1 MGAHRDGGHG
11 TSYSEKYYDGDRPA
25 AMHNKNVEWLRYAHF
40 WWLYLGFVA
49 FFVTLLR
56 LTVLSKAED
65 LGMVLTV
72 THVVHNLVFFYLFHW
87 IKGSP
92 DNFSQ
97 GEFNG
102 LTLWEQ
108 IDDGIPWTKT
118 KKLFF
123 LVHTALV
130 FAVSYVTDYDFNYL
144 AINAPV
150 YVLLGIIP
158 KIPEMHRVR
167 VFGWN
172 KTAGIDDVH
181 EEMPTPSATAAGG
194 AVTGGSRKKR

>member
-1 MGAHRDGGHG
+1 MGKTRNCFR
-11 TSYSEKYYDGDRPA
+11 RPF
-25 AMHNKNVEWLRYAHF
+25 NPS
-40 WWLYLGFVA
+40 
-49 FFVTLLR
+49 T
-56 LTVLSKAED
+56 
-65 LGMVLTV
+65 
-72 THVVHNLVFFYLFHW
+72 NLQVFFYLFHW

-108 IDDGIPWTKT
+108 IEDGIPWTKT

-130 FAVSYVTDYDFNYL
+130 FAASYVTDYDFSYL

-150 YVLLGIIP
+150 YVFLGIIP

-172 KTAGIDDVH
+172 KTAGIDDVPDDLLSSPSR
-181 EEMPTPSATAAGG
+181 PTATAAGG
-194 AVTGGSRKKR
+194 AAAAGKKNR

>member
-1 MGAHRDGGHG
+1 MLHCPPNPC
-11 TSYSEKYYDGDRPA
+11 TP
-25 AMHNKNVEWLRYAHF
+25 
-40 WWLYLGFVA
+40 
-49 FFVTLLR
+49 
-56 LTVLSKAED
+56 
-65 LGMVLTV
+65 
-72 THVVHNLVFFYLFHW
+72 THTYPPLPPKKTNTQLFFYLFHW

-108 IDDGIPWTKT
+108 IDDGIAWTKT

-130 FAVSYVTDYDFNYL
+130 FVASYVTDYDFKYL
-144 AINAPV
+144 AYNAPV
-150 YVLLGIIP
+150 YVVLGILP

-167 VFGWN
+167 IFGIN
-172 KTAGIDDVH
+172 STVGVDDVDD
-181 EEMPTPSATAAGG
+181 EVQPPRPTGAGG
-194 AVTGGSRKKR
+194 GSKKKR